1 MKLLPEKTT
10 TVPPSVSMEP
20 LAGMET
26 PKIWGTAGMFAR
38 TTTVTRPVDTP
49 PNESDTLTHAP
60 KAAREKKP
68 P

>member
-1 MKLLPEKTT
+1 
-10 TVPPSVSMEP
+10 
-20 LAGMET
+20 MET